1 VIDASEGEQAV
12 KAAKES
18 GGPVH
23 LLLTDIVLPGMKG
36 PDVASKVRE
45 IHPDVKVL
53 YTSGYAE
60 NVVVRQGLLEKGTA
74 FLEKPFTPD
83 RLARRVRRIL
93 DG

>member
-1 VIDASEGEQAV
+1 
-12 KAAKES
+12 
-18 GGPVH
+18 
-23 LLLTDIVLPGMKG
+23 MKG

-45 IHPDVKVL
+45 IHRDVKVL
-53 YTSGYAE
+53 YTSGYTE
-60 NVVVRQGLLEKGTA
+60 NVVVRQGLLDKGTA